1 MAASPSPLPVLLPDA
16 TRLTVESIRDT
27 GGVVIIV
34 ACATGETATC
44 PVCGFCSRH
53 VHSQYDRTLLDLPWQ
68 GANVRI
74 ELRTRR
80 FYCRVSDCRR
90 KIFTERF
97 PNLTV
102 AYGRHTN
109 RHGEAL
115 NRIGYALGGEAGFRL
130 ASCFGLESSP
140 DTILRIL
147 KRGAGPVAN
156 PHVRVLGVDD
166 WAWRKGQSYGT
177 ILVDLERHRPI
188 DLLPDRESETLE
200 KWLKAHQGIE
210 IISRD
215 RAGAYAEGSRNGA
228 PEALQ
233 VADRF
238 HILCNLTQAL
248 QRLLERLA
256 GTLRRSQLPDAVP
269 PSSSPSTGASTE
281 SIESPTT
288 ISTSDPV
295 KLNRHQQQ
303 SQQRRERRKARFE
316 AVRDAHQRGLT
327 QRAIAKEFGL
337 SRKTVRRFLRAN
349 EFPEQSPR
357 RRRTGLEPYRQ
368 YLEKRWAEG
377 CHNASR
383 LCRELREKGYEG
395 QRSRVKEFLQPWRS
409 QTPKSTSSNHKLPG
423 LRLVA
428 FWLAKPPE
436 KRQPME
442 QQWVQAISK
451 DHPEIV
457 TAETLAQTFREMVKN
472 RKAGDLTNWLE
483 SAEASGI
490 PEFNGFA
497 MGIRR
502 DHSAVAAGLD
512 QPWSN
517 GQVEGQVHRLKL
529 LKRQMYG
536 RAGFLLLRR
545 RVLPFHLSADASTS
559 HSP

>member
-1 MAASPSPLPVLLPDA
+1 M
-16 TRLTVESIRDT
+16 
-27 GGVVIIV
+27 
-34 ACATGETATC
+34 
-44 PVCGFCSRH
+44 
-53 VHSQYDRTLLDLPWQ
+53 LLDLPWQ
-68 GANVRI
+68 GASVRI

-80 FYCRVSDCRR
+80 FYCRGSDCRR

-102 AYGRHTN
+102 AYGRQTN
-109 RHGEAL
+109 RHGEVL
-115 NRIGYALGGEAGFRL
+115 SRIGYALGGEAGFRL

-147 KRGAGPVAN
+147 KQGAGPVAN
-156 PHVRVLGVDD
+156 HHVRVLGVDD

-200 KWLKAHQGIE
+200 KWLKAHPGVE

-256 GTLRRSQLPDAVP
+256 GTLRRSQLPDTVP
-269 PSSSPSTGASTE
+269 PSTSPSTGTSIE
-281 SIESPTT
+281 SIEAPTT
-288 ISTSDPV
+288 IPTSDPI

-303 SQQRRERRKARFE
+303 SQQRRERRKARYE
-316 AVRDAHQRGLT
+316 AVREAHQRGVT

-349 EFPEQSPR
+349 EFPEQPPR
-357 RRRTGLEPYRQ
+357 RRRTGLEPYRE
-368 YLEKRWAEG
+368 YLKKRWAEG

-409 QTPKSTSSNHKLPG
+409 QAPKSTSRNHKLPG

-436 KRQPME
+436 QRQPME

-457 TAETLAQTFREMVKN
+457 RAETLAQTFREMVKH
-472 RKAGDLTNWLE
+472 RKAGDLANWLE
-483 SAEASGI
+483 SAEASSI

-545 RVLPFHLSADASTS
+545 RVLPFHLRAEVSNS